1 MEIVKLLYDAYPDS
15 TKIDENNPKRN
26 LIHNG
31 LYNEVDKNMMKFLC
45 ANYPDALHGYSQ
57 DRYDRQEIAI
67 SVKQIPRRISPPLL
81 LLLLDSTIFRTRKT
95 PLHELCYQ
103 HADSR
108 FRCLKTMC
116 EVDSSIVR
124 KGCGAGSNRLGEKM
138 SLF

>member
-1 MEIVKLLYDAYPDS
+1 MKLLYDAYPDS

-67 SVKQIPRRISPPLL
+67 SVKQIPRRISPSLFAKSGFFL
-81 LLLLDSTIFRTRKT
+81 IAVSTISYNPF
-95 PLHELCYQ
+95 L
-103 HADSR
+103 
-108 FRCLKTMC
+108 M
-116 EVDSSIVR
+116 
-124 KGCGAGSNRLGEKM
+124 
-138 SLF
+138 